1 MGKRGEELQEM
12 RKTAR
17 QAERR
22 LDQVWREQRD
32 PEAVRKASEE
42 SRDAWKEY
50 NKKRHTIMM
59 QIQDARAEYQGN

>member
-1 MGKRGEELQEM
+1 MGRIGEELQEM

-32 PEAVRKASEE
+32 PEAVRKASGE

-50 NKKRHTIMM
+50 NEKRHTIMM
-59 QIQDARAEYQGN
+59 RIQDARAESQGN